1 LWEEGIKA
9 REEGEREVDIRQ
21 SRITGGNNMGKNIA
35 LKNMLKRQMGATR
48 TVMGVERIKV
58 RIAEQYS
65 GEEKRKERI

>member
-1 LWEEGIKA
+1 
-9 REEGEREVDIRQ
+9 
-21 SRITGGNNMGKNIA
+21 MGKNIA